1 MIRNQD
7 DPSPKRRAA
16 PLTAWG
22 LTALLALLTLGL
34 GAAAAEAGEAP
45 PRHPNVVLIVVDT
58 LRFDRLSCYGYPRP
72 TTPHVDALLAAGAQF
87 TQARVSEP
95 LTAPSMV
102 SLFTSL
108 HPHEHGTTRNGLP
121 MRPQL
126 PTLSGILASRGY
138 RTAAFVGNWTLRD
151 EISGLGDHFVDYF
164 EVFTRKRWLGLFKN
178 EATAADLTADA
189 LEWIE
194 DHLDAPR
201 PRPYMVWIHY
211 VEPHAPYRLHKELT
225 SDLGIPSEGEVSRSD
240 RYDTEVAFV
249 DRAIGG
255 LLAELREL
263 QAAADTLILFVSDH
277 GESLGEHGYWGH
289 GRHLYE
295 MTLRVPMGVVWEG
308 RIPPVTIDALA
319 SNLDLAPTLLGLVG
333 LPIPDAF
340 RGHDWSGLML
350 GGEAEIPQ
358 SRITLHQA
366 HKGAAVGRARDA
378 RRKGLLEVGLV
389 GAMHKEI
396 LRVKGG
402 NLRTFDLANDPVEIR
417 SRVALKSEPST
428 ELRRWLEQVEDGLI
442 AADNLPPPSLGE
454 EDLEQ
459 LRALGYID

>member
-1 MIRNQD
+1 MIRNQTHPP
-7 DPSPKRRAA
+7 PSRSA
-16 PLTAWG
+16 P
-22 LTALLALLTLGL
+22 LLALVLLGL
-34 GAAAAEAGEAP
+34 LAPGPVDVAAAEA
-45 PRHPNVVLIVVDT
+45 PRRLPNIVLIVVDT

-72 TTPHVDALLAAGAQF
+72 TTPHIDALFEAGAQF
-87 TQARVSEP
+87 TQTRVSEP

-108 HPHEHGTTRNGLP
+108 HPHEHGTTRNGLR

-126 PTLSGILASRGY
+126 PSLTGILASRGY

-151 EISGLGDHFVDYF
+151 EISGLGEHFVEYF
-164 EVFTRKRWLGLFKN
+164 EVFTRKRWWGLFKN
-178 EATAADLTADA
+178 EATADDLTTDA
-189 LEWIE
+189 LAWIE
-194 DHLDAPR
+194 EHRDAPR
-201 PRPYMVWIHY
+201 PFMVWVHY
-211 VEPHAPYRLHKELT
+211 VEPHAPYRLHKELL
-225 SDLGIPSEGEVSRSD
+225 SPLGISTEGEVSRAD

-249 DRAIGG
+249 DRAIGR
-255 LLAELREL
+255 LLEELKAL
-263 QAAADTLILFVSDH
+263 SAPADTLIFFASDH

-308 RIPPVTIDALA
+308 RIEPMTIDRLA
-319 SNLDLAPTLLGLVG
+319 SNLDIAPTLLGLVG

-340 RGHDWSGLML
+340 RGHDWSGFMR
-350 GGEAEIPQ
+350 GEAGSPDT
-358 SRITLHQA
+358 RITLHQA
-366 HKGAAVGRARDA
+366 HKGAALKRSREA

-389 GAMHKEI
+389 DAMHKEI
-396 LRVKGG
+396 FRVKGR
-402 NLRTFDLANDPVEIR
+402 NRRTFDLGNDPVEAR
-417 SRVALKSEPST
+417 SRVALKSDPSD

-442 AADNLPPPSLGE
+442 AADNLPPPSLEE